1 VKHSQLTFSKILV
14 PYDGSKYAEKAL
26 NKAVNLAEVMKG
38 PEIIILN
45 IMEEIPV
52 PPALF
57 TTRVRHHK
65 TGEGTSLST
74 YFRDLQTDMRHKMM
88 GTLEEIKQKY
98 KNSVRIRTAVLVGR
112 PEHKIVEFANR
123 HNVNLIVMG
132 SRGLKGISRFVMGS
146 VSRNVSERAK
156 CTVMIVK

>member
-1 VKHSQLTFSKILV
+1 MTFSKILV
-14 PYDGSKYAEKAL
+14 PYDGSKHAGKAL
-26 NKAVNLAEVMKG
+26 NEAVNLAKMMKDS
-38 PEIIILN
+38 EIAILN

-57 TTRVRHHK
+57 STRVRHHK
-65 TGEGTSLST
+65 TGEDTNLST
-74 YFRDLQTDMRHKMM
+74 YFRDVQTDMRHKMIS
-88 GTLEEIKQKY
+88 TLEELKQKY
-98 KNSVRIRTAVLVGR
+98 QNSVKIRTAVLVGR

-123 HNVNLIVMG
+123 HNVDLIVMG
-132 SRGLKGISRFVMGS
+132 SKGLKGISRFVMGS

>member
-1 VKHSQLTFSKILV
+1 
-14 PYDGSKYAEKAL
+14 
-26 NKAVNLAEVMKG
+26 
-38 PEIIILN
+38 
-45 IMEEIPV
+45 
-52 PPALF
+52 
-57 TTRVRHHK
+57 
-65 TGEGTSLST
+65 
-74 YFRDLQTDMRHKMM
+74 MM

-112 PEHKIVEFANR
+112 PENKIVEFANR
-123 HNVNLIVMG
+123 QNVDLIVMG